1 MSLQMFQKGLNCF
14 FTGLTR
20 FYSDRSLMKYAVF
33 PFILMFGTTLLFL
46 ILAVILASYQTAKLE
61 QWLSA
66 LPSGL
71 SWAAPVLSAGAII
84 AVAIITVIISILA
97 ASTLYEAFAG
107 PFFDSLIKNYEK
119 KYYGIT
125 LPDIPLKKSLLFLLQ
140 SVFYSIN
147 TLLLS
152 LFLLL
157 PSLLIPFVGPLL
169 LCLIIGYRIGVTYM
183 IPSGFLH
190 NKSVKEQLVSARGKK
205 AYILGFGITVYLLF
219 LLPVISLLLLPG
231 VVLGGT
237 ELLHRLNDEEK

>member
-1 MSLQMFQKGLNCF
+1 MFQKGLNCF

-33 PFILMFGTTLLFL
+33 PFILMFGSTLLFL
-46 ILAVILASYQTAKLE
+46 ILAVILASYQAAKLE

-66 LPSGL
+66 LPSGF

-84 AVAIITVIISILA
+84 AAAVITVTISILA

-119 KYYGIT
+119 KYYGVI
-125 LPDIPLKKSLLFLLQ
+125 LPDIPLKRSLFFLLQ
-140 SVFYSIN
+140 SIFYSIN

-152 LFLLL
+152 LVLLL
-157 PSLLIPFVGPLL
+157 PSLFIPFLGPLF
-169 LCLIIGYRIGVTYM
+169 LCVIIGYRIGVTYM

-190 NKSVKEQLVSARGKK
+190 NRSVKEQLVSARGKK
-205 AYILGFGITVYLLF
+205 ACILGFGITVYLLF
-219 LLPVISLLLLPG
+219 LLPMISLLLLPG

-237 ELLHRLNDEEK
+237 ELLHCLDRDEK